1 MSQRIGLGL
10 AFGVAVLALAGCGD
24 DKTGISGA
32 RSPSIEV
39 RDGELVLGRL
49 GTVVVPDGGERR
61 IRVVNTGNDNL
72 LVKGVEI
79 VSEPAGVFTV
89 AAAPTPSE
97 AAPIR
102 LAPGDAG
109 WELAVR
115 YTGGTVPEGARPRA
129 TITLRTNRTVPEG
142 LDSFVFYASPE
153 QIVAKLVLQ
162 PPSLDFA
169 TVEAGTTSTR
179 PLNVLNTGTAPL
191 SIARVEVVGDAGF
204 VARIA
209 GIEVGSG
216 GLHAFEPPLVLGPG
230 SARQVDVTFGSGAVA
245 AARAELVFHSDDLGA
260 AGGTRALLYANLV
273 GPCIRAIPPRLDFG
287 GKPVAQA
294 SRLEVELESCGDRS
308 VEIGTIALVDDGG
321 GVFAI
326 DLSAVTPPLTV
337 AAGERVAV
345 PVTYV
350 PEYIAAIGSDGQPV
364 RDRGRLRVT
373 SNAYLE
379 ALEVELS
386 GFGGGCCCP
395 VATIEAAEGHELV
408 VQSVLH
414 LSGAGSSVEGAAV
427 ARWEWSVVQPSGS
440 VSAFVPSAADPA
452 PTFAVN
458 VIGTYIFRLD
468 VYDADGQKSCAPAE
482 YIVEVTSPDALHV
495 ELIWRTPGDADETD
509 EGSSATSSVGS
520 DLDLHFLYPFAVRFF
535 DVDYDCYWLTPELEW
550 LPPGPDGNPRLDRD
564 DRDGGGPENLNMRAP
579 EAGASYRVGVHYF
592 NDWGFGDA
600 YATVRVYIEGVLR
613 DQWSDVLI
621 RGAELWESH
630 TIAWP
635 SGKVTRATGPDGGP
649 NITPGYPTR

>member
-1 MSQRIGLGL
+1 MAQRVWVVM
-10 AFGVAVLALAGCGD
+10 GVVLALGGCGD
-24 DKTGISGA
+24 DRTGISGA

-39 RDGELVLGRL
+39 RDGELVLGYL

-61 IRVVNTGNDNL
+61 IGVLNTGNGDL
-72 LVKGVEI
+72 EVRGIEI
-79 VSEPAGVFTV
+79 SSEPAGVFTV
-89 AAAPTPSE
+89 AAAVTPSA
-97 AAPIR
+97 AAPVV
-102 LAPGDAG
+102 LAPGDAA
-109 WELAVR
+109 WELTLR
-115 YTGGTVPEGARPRA
+115 YAGANVPEGARPRA
-129 TITLRTNRTVPEG
+129 TITLRTNTTVPEG
-142 LDSFVFYASPE
+142 RDSFVFYASPE
-153 QIVAKLVLQ
+153 QIVSKLVLQ

-169 TVEAGTTSTR
+169 TVAPGTTSTR
-179 PLNVLNTGTAPL
+179 PLNVLNTGTAQL
-191 SIARVEVVGDAGF
+191 SIARVELVGDPGYSA
-204 VARIA
+204 V
-209 GIEVGSG
+209 IEGVELRSG
-216 GLHAFEPPLVLGPG
+216 DAHAFSPPLVLPAG
-230 SARQVDVTFGSGAVA
+230 SARHVDVTFGAPTPT
-245 AARAELVFHSDDLGA
+245 AARAELVFHSDDPGA
-260 AGGTRALLYANLV
+260 PAGTRAPLYANLV

-287 GKPVAQA
+287 GKRVGQA
-294 SRLEVELESCGDRS
+294 STLALELESCGDRELEITT
-308 VEIGTIALVDDGG
+308 VELVDDGG
-321 GVFAI
+321 GVFTV
-326 DLSAVTPPLTV
+326 DRSAVTLPKVVP
-337 AAGERVAV
+337 AGERVAI

-364 RDRGRLRVT
+364 RDRGRVRVT
-373 SNAYLE
+373 SSAYLA
-379 ALEVELS
+379 ALDVELS

-395 VATIEAAEGHELV
+395 VATIEVAEGDEVV
-408 VQSVLH
+408 VQTELH
-414 LSGAGSSVEGAAV
+414 LSGAGSSVEGGEV
-427 ARWEWSVVQPSGS
+427 KRWEWSVVQPAGS
-440 VSAFVPSAADPA
+440 VSVFAPSAAHPA
-452 PTFAVN
+452 PTFTPN

-564 DRDGGGPENLNMRAP
+564 DRDGGGPENLNMTRP
-579 EAGASYRVGVHYF
+579 EDGTTYRVGVHYF

-613 DQWSDVLI
+613 DQWKDVLV

-635 SGKVTRATGPDGGP
+635 GGVVTRVTGDGGGP